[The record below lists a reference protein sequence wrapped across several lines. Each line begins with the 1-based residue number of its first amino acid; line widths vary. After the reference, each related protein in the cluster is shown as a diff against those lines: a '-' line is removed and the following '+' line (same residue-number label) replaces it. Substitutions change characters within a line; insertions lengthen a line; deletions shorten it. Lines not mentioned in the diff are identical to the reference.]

1 MSHTGVEVFDFLLYT
16 IYPVIGI
23 FLVEV
28 VSRLVKSPKWI
39 KLWIQAIVSV
49 GFGIYYWFILPAPQ
63 NFPLTAMV
71 MFALAVALIYQG
83 RRAKISPDKSPL
95 LILKSLKDSFEDI
108 WFIAPSVSYYFSLSE
123 SFCPDLTEF
132 YTPVFFGKSMF
143 CTKWILAII
152 TLKW

>member
-28 VSRLVKSPKWI
+28 VSRLVKSPKWV
-39 KLWIQAIVSV
+39 KLWIQAIVSI

-71 MFALAVALIYQG
+71 MFALAIALIYQG
-83 RRAKISPDKSPL
+83 RRAKISPDKSP
-95 LILKSLKDSFEDI
+95 
-108 WFIAPSVSYYFSLSE
+108 Y
-123 SFCPDLTEF
+123 
-132 YTPVFFGKSMF
+132 
-143 CTKWILAII
+143 
-152 TLKW
+152 